1 MSVVPDSGVRVVWAL
16 HPDHVPVESRTKLPS
31 SSGPDWSVV
40 YPAVSSPAFTAAV
53 ASSGPAPTEKAA
65 LTGPAIESAGVE
77 RAGRGNE
84 SGIASQIRPQA
95 VSVWVGVPLGPSGG
109 DAVAPPGTGVSS
121 ADGGDDTAGATDGA
135 TEGGGELAAGEGIVV
150 ELPQAAVNRTAER
163 RTPRSDPRRM
173 DGVTASS

>member
-77 RAGRGNE
+77 LAGRGNE
-84 SGIASQIRPQA
+84 SGTASQIRPQA
-95 VSVWVGVPLGPSGG
+95 VSVWVGVPLGSPGG
-109 DAVAPPGTGVSS
+109 EAVAPPGTGVSS
-121 ADGGDDTAGATDGA
+121 ADGGDVTTGATDGA
-135 TEGGGELAAGEGIVV
+135 AELAAGEAIVV
-150 ELPQAAVNRTAER
+150 ALPQAVANSTAER

>member
-16 HPDHVPVESRTKLPS
+16 HPDDVPVESRTKLPS

-40 YPAVSSPAFTAAV
+40 YPAVSSPAFIAAV

-77 RAGRGNE
+77 LGGRGNE

-95 VSVWVGVPLGPSGG
+95 VSVWVGVPLGSPGG
-109 DAVAPPGTGVSS
+109 EAVAPPGTGVSS
-121 ADGGDDTAGATDGA
+121 ADGGDVTTGATDGA
-135 TEGGGELAAGEGIVV
+135 NEGAAELAAGEEIVV
-150 ELPQAAVNRTAER
+150 ELPQAVANSTADR

-173 DGVTASS
+173 DGVTAPS